1 MLGIALA
8 TVRDRWLSL
17 AGACAALTV
26 GAALA
31 IGAGAVLAAA
41 DSAVGDEPGRY
52 AAAPIIITAP
62 LGTEEE
68 PFQHRAAVASALA
81 ARIEALP
88 QVRRVVR
95 DRAVV
100 VRVNGAAIVARP
112 WSARLGAR
120 LLSGRAPSAPGE
132 IVSAQSLSSVV
143 TPAGPQT
150 VRVVGRVS
158 DGVFF
163 SDEEAAR
170 LAPRVEALAVWPRSA
185 APAVREVVGRRG
197 AVLTGA
203 ARGQAEPNPE
213 RDALAG
219 AGVLLSLMGMTIGFV
234 AVFVTGSSFAFSVA
248 LRRRE
253 LGLLRAVG
261 ATPRQVRRLVM
272 REAALVSF
280 AGGVAGALLSLL
292 VGPLLGRWI
301 VAKGLAPDALRVTPA
316 PIAVAVGAASMF
328 VVGLCGAWL
337 AARRAARVRP
347 AEALRDAAVD
357 RGVMTVGRWLIGLPS
372 LAGATALSFLNVGA
386 EPEAQLPLAFA
397 AASLAVVGLGLL
409 APLLVPRVAAL
420 LALPLRGANG
430 LLIRQHAR
438 AGVRRTA
445 STAAPVL
452 VAVGLAGALATM
464 VNSLSAS
471 DAASARARTAQD
483 ALVITA
489 DGDLSASD
497 VAALAGGNESAV
509 GVTLEAD
516 LRVGGVTWRAI
527 GADRA
532 ALPLMLRVPTLH
544 GSLDPLTGDT
554 VALGELA
561 AKTLVR
567 TVGDRVGARLPDGR
581 ITTLRVVAIVAD
593 GFGSVGLYVPH
604 SVLAGHVGD
613 RDATAVYT
621 RADVRDRAQALGLHV
636 TSGAVTRKI
645 DDVTDSS
652 NMNPLALTVILGVAV
667 LYVAIAL
674 AATAA
679 TGTVARRGELALL
692 RLAGATRGDV
702 TRLVAIEALVVTLT
716 GGLLGCAITALIV
729 AGIQRGAAALEGPVA
744 IAVPWTLVAALIA
757 TFAAISV
764 TASALAAHRSQA
776 RLELGATT

>member
-1 MLGIALA
+1 M
-8 TVRDRWLSL
+8 
-17 AGACAALTV
+17 
-26 GAALA
+26 
-31 IGAGAVLAAA
+31 
-41 DSAVGDEPGRY
+41 
-52 AAAPIIITAP
+52 
-62 LGTEEE
+62 
-68 PFQHRAAVASALA
+68 
-81 ARIEALP
+81 
-88 QVRRVVR
+88 
-95 DRAVV
+95 
-100 VRVNGAAIVARP
+100 
-112 WSARLGAR
+112 
-120 LLSGRAPSAPGE
+120 
-132 IVSAQSLSSVV
+132 
-143 TPAGPQT
+143 
-150 VRVVGRVS
+150 
-158 DGVFF
+158 
-163 SDEEAAR
+163 
-170 LAPRVEALAVWPRSA
+170 
-185 APAVREVVGRRG
+185 
-197 AVLTGA
+197 
-203 ARGQAEPNPE
+203 
-213 RDALAG
+213 
-219 AGVLLSLMGMTIGFV
+219 
-234 AVFVTGSSFAFSVA
+234 
-248 LRRRE
+248 
-253 LGLLRAVG
+253 
-261 ATPRQVRRLVM
+261 
-272 REAALVSF
+272 
-280 AGGVAGALLSLL
+280 
-292 VGPLLGRWI
+292 
-301 VAKGLAPDALRVTPA
+301 
-316 PIAVAVGAASMF
+316 
-328 VVGLCGAWL
+328 
-337 AARRAARVRP
+337 
-347 AEALRDAAVD
+347 
-357 RGVMTVGRWLIGLPS
+357 
-372 LAGATALSFLNVGA
+372 
-386 EPEAQLPLAFA
+386 
-397 AASLAVVGLGLL
+397 
-409 APLLVPRVAAL
+409 
-420 LALPLRGANG
+420 
-430 LLIRQHAR
+430 
-438 AGVRRTA
+438 
-445 STAAPVL
+445 
-452 VAVGLAGALATM
+452 
-464 VNSLSAS
+464 
-471 DAASARARTAQD
+471 
-483 ALVITA
+483 ITA

-516 LRVGGVTWRAI
+516 LRVGGITWRAI

-636 TSGAVTRKI
+636 TGGAVTRKV

-679 TGTVARRGELALL
+679 TGTVARHGELALL